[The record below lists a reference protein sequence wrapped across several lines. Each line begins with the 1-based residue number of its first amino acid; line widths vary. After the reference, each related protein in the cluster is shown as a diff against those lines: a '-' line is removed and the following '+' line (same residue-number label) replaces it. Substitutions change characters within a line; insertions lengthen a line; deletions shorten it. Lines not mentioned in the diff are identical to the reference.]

1 MAFVTLIFAGQ
12 IGEAHLAGVGLANTL
27 YNIVVTSV
35 STGYSSV
42 FDTYGPQVCVLLMFK
57 VNINV
62 EILNLKT
69 R

>member
-42 FDTYGPQVCVLLMFK
+42 FDTYGPQV
-57 VNINV
+57 NINV
-62 EILNLKT
+62 KIIEL
-69 R
+69 